1 MTRRQERQVATLA
14 AVLLLVCLPLQILLG
29 EAVLMSLDYAE
40 QLSRTETITVTSPRA
55 PAKDTIRW
63 TGN

>member
-14 AVLLLVCLPLQILLG
+14 AVLLLVCLPLQILFG

-40 QLSRTETITVTSPRA
+40 QLSRNDTITISPRA